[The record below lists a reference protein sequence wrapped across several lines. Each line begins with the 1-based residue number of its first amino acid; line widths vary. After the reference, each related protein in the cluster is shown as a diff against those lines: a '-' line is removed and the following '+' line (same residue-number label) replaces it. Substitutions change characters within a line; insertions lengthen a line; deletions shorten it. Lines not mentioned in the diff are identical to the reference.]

1 MFRWIE
7 NERKE
12 NNKKIVF
19 YYLIRYRC
27 KRKKKFI
34 INLQFYPSI
43 INSLHVTD

>member
-19 YYLIRYRC
+19 HCLVEWKC
-27 KRKKKFI
+27 ERKEN
-34 INLQFYPSI
+34 NLMTNDNF
-43 INSLHVTD
+43 NL